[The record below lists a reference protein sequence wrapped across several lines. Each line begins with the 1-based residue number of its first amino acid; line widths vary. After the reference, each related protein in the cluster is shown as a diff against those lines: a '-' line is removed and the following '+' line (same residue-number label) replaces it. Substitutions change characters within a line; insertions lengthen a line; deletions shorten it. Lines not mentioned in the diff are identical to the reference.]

1 MSYWQKFTQTDLWN
15 RIENQETDST
25 YMKSGFLTMLAMQ
38 SSEKTKNN
46 SNNKNY
52 LFSMHGAESI
62 KYLEWKKEKNVKW
75 KVDHYLKSQAQ
86 INSSKTVDLNVK
98 A

>member
-1 MSYWQKFTQTDLWN
+1 MPYWQKFTQTDMWN

-25 YMKSGFLTMLAMQ
+25 YMKSGFLTMPAMQ

-62 KYLEWKKEKNVKW
+62 KYLEWKKEILK
-75 KVDHYLKSQAQ
+75 YLKSQAQ

>member
-1 MSYWQKFTQTDLWN
+1 MPYWQKFTQTDLWN

-25 YMKSGFLTMLAMQ
+25 YMKSGFLTMPAMQ

-62 KYLEWKKEKNVKW
+62 KYLEWKKEILK
-75 KVDHYLKSQAQ
+75 YLKSQAQ